1 MPAGEGYSG
10 PVVAGE
16 SVYLFHQPAGE
27 EVLESIDAATGQ
39 SRWKL
44 AYATDYAGG
53 YGTGPGPRATPAVS
67 KGRVVTFGA
76 TGIIQGVDAHAGKL
90 LWRRDLAKE
99 YAVPEGFFGVG
110 TSPLIDGEQIL
121 VTVGAKK
128 ASLVSFD
135 PGTGKT
141 NWIASDDEASYASP
155 VAADLAGKHLGI
167 FFARTGLHLVEAETG
182 KEVGFFRWRARMNAS
197 VNAATP
203 IVVGDRIFLSAEYG
217 TGATLL
223 RWTGGRI
230 EQVWAEQDSL
240 VCHFNTPIEFDGHLI
255 GIDGRQEGGAQLRC
269 VKVESGEPTWSVP
282 GFGCASLTRVGQTII
297 AVTEEGDLVLFE
309 ADTKRYQERGRQR
322 IGTSPTRAHPAL
334 ASGILYVRTPT
345 ELLAIDLKP

>member
-1 MPAGEGYSG
+1 MN
-10 PVVAGE
+10 
-16 SVYLFHQPAGE
+16 
-27 EVLESIDAATGQ
+27 
-39 SRWKL
+39 
-44 AYATDYAGG
+44 
-53 YGTGPGPRATPAVS
+53 
-67 KGRVVTFGA
+67 GRVITFGA
-76 TGIIQGVDAHAGKL
+76 TGTIQGVDAQTGKL

-110 TSPLIDGEQIL
+110 TSPLIDGDQIL

-135 PGTGKT
+135 PATGKT

-155 VAADLAGKHLGI
+155 IAADLAGKHFGI
-167 FFARTGLHLVEAETG
+167 FFARSGLHLVDAGTG

-203 IVVGDRIFLSAEYG
+203 VVVGDQIFLSAEYG

-223 RWTGGRI
+223 RWTGSKL

-240 VCHFNTPIEFDGHLI
+240 VCHFNTPIEFEGHLF

-269 VKVESGEPTWSVP
+269 VRLATGEPTWTEQS
-282 GFGCASLTRVGQTII
+282 FGCASLTRVGKTIV
-297 AVTEEGDLVLFE
+297 AVTEEGNLVLFD
-309 ADTKRYQERGRQR
+309 ADPKRYQERGRQR

-334 ASGILYVRTPT
+334 ADGILYVRTPT
-345 ELLAIDLKP
+345 EFLAIDLKP